1 MNGNLRHII
10 LLPLALL
17 MAMGIASC
25 GDKSQPDDSSI
36 ERDEWKAYQAPAP
49 ESFKAILGPVSDEVN
64 SLPTYIERRP
74 LKQIFNDSN
83 ELQLKGAQRWGIAP
97 LSHDLASAWHLK
109 KPIVKIETCRA
120 YVVDSLTMSMP
131 FLVPHAAKLLEEIGL
146 AFSDTVRARGG
157 HEYRIKVTSLTRSD
171 YTVSRLKR
179 RNRAATTES
188 CHRYGTTFDI
198 SWTRFE
204 CLDST
209 HVVSLEDLKNILA
222 EVIQE
227 RRQKG
232 KCYAIFE
239 RKQGCFHV
247 TTR

>member
-83 ELQLKGAQRWGIAP
+83 ELQLKGARRWGIAP

-179 RNRAATTES
+179 RNRATATAPP
-188 CHRYGTTFDI
+188 
-198 SWTRFE
+198 
-204 CLDST
+204 ST
-209 HVVSLEDLKNILA
+209 SVGRDLSASTPPMWSRSRTSRTSSPKSFKSGDKKANAMPSLNENKVV
-222 EVIQE
+222 
-227 RRQKG
+227 
-232 KCYAIFE
+232 FM
-239 RKQGCFHV
+239 
-247 TTR
+247 